1 MLLESINATSKKVE
15 EIIEKVND
23 DIIPG
28 DIPIRIEEH
37 LSGYMF
43 FFQLI
48 NEIYH
53 SIKMEYDVIF

>member
-23 DIIPG
+23 DVIPG

-43 FFQLI
+43 FQLI

-53 SIKMEYDVIF
+53 SI

>member
-43 FFQLI
+43 FQLI
-48 NEIYH
+48 NEMYH
-53 SIKMEYDVIF
+53 II

>member
-15 EIIEKVND
+15 VIIEKDND
-23 DIIPG
+23 DVIPG
-28 DIPIRIEEH
+28 DIPIRIEDH
-37 LSGYMF
+37 LSGYM